1 MKSISLL
8 SSAIIATGISSVHG
22 INFKLDTAS
31 CDGDPF
37 KESPPLYCFVM

>member
-8 SSAIIATGISSVHG
+8 SSAIIATSISSVYG

-31 CDGDPF
+31 CDG
-37 KESPPLYCFVM
+37 KKVRVGIV